1 MYQSNSRLG
10 WPQFILPVWRSSG
23 NLANSIGRSPNV
35 NRSHKSTARFLPGK
49 KNLQQNDQLAS
60 AHGRVPPV
68 IFSGAFSLGHRRVL
82 IRTKMTKSI
91 GVWQDLFSAL
101 HLPHAIRRA
110 IRSRPVSQTLGHS
123 LHQVKGEVRR
133 LLHQKLEAVLVN
145 GCQFTVRLG
154 YGCGA
159 AGSFIDQ
166 RHLSQKI
173 IDANRFN
180 HIVMKDYVHFPFE
193 DNIHLVACV
202 AFLENCVTGL
212 KGDEEL
218 GIPKKMA
225 ELHAEYSYARRDKFQ
240 VGFWMEPGALR
251 MGARPE
257 ESGMN
262 SWDGDRTIGISISAV
277 QESRP
282 RIPGSRRSR
291 IRTPNRPAILSRLE
305 SSR

>member
-1 MYQSNSRLG
+1 
-10 WPQFILPVWRSSG
+10 
-23 NLANSIGRSPNV
+23 
-35 NRSHKSTARFLPGK
+35 
-49 KNLQQNDQLAS
+49 
-60 AHGRVPPV
+60 
-68 IFSGAFSLGHRRVL
+68 
-82 IRTKMTKSI
+82 MTTSI

-180 HIVMKDYVHFPFE
+180 QIVMNDYVHFPFE
-193 DNIHLVACV
+193 DNIHLVAWV

-225 ELHAEYSYARRDKFQ
+225 ELHGDHFYAHRDKFQ
-240 VGFWMEPGALR
+240 AGFWRESGLSR
-251 MGARPE
+251 KGARP
-257 ESGMN
+257 GN
-262 SWDGDRTIGISISAV
+262 PG
-277 QESRP
+277 
-282 RIPGSRRSR
+282 RIPAK
-291 IRTPNRPAILSRLE
+291 AIEL
-305 SSR
+305 